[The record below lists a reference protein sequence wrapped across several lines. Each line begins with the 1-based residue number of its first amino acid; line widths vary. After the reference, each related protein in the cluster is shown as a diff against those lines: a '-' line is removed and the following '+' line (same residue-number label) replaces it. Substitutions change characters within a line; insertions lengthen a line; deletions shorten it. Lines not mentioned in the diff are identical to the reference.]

1 MHVKYNFFLF
11 VALLLNINL
20 YSQDKIFFNYENIQV
35 RDIFTIEKDSRVIDS
50 KKDYVE
56 SENGKVT
63 NYGKLKS
70 YRRESNNQF
79 GIIDVRYVYDRNDS
93 IVKKIN
99 YSWVC
104 SKKTKQKDYSDQFDK
119 IVKQISKDLDFHV
132 GEQGKPTKKI
142 DNNVEGSSVEITERR
157 VNWTYNG
164 ANIII
169 IMVWSEDYGAYLGTE
184 IKWKK

>member
-1 MHVKYNFFLF
+1 MHVKYNFSLF
-11 VALLLNINL
+11 IILLLNINL
-20 YSQDKIFFNYENIQV
+20 YSQKKFFNYEKIQV
-35 RDIFTIEKDSRVIDS
+35 KDIPIIEKDSKVMDS
-50 KKDYVE
+50 KRDYVE

-70 YRRESNNQF
+70 YRRESNQS
-79 GIIDVRYVYDRNDS
+79 GIIDIRYVFDRNDS
-93 IVKKIN
+93 IINKIN

-104 SKKTKQKDYSDQFDK
+104 SKKSKLIDYSNQFDK
-119 IVKQISKDLDFHV
+119 FVEQISKDLDLPV

-164 ANIII
+164 ASIII
-169 IMVWSEDYGAYLGTE
+169 IMVWSEDYGGYLGTE
-184 IKWKK
+184 IKWEK